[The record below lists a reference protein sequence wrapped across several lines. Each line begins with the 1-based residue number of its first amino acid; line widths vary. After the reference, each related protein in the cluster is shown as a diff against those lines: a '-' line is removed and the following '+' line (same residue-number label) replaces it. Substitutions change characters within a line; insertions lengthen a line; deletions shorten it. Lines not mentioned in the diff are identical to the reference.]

1 MRKRVSSERYPLR
14 KRPPCPALGGIRN
27 DITTTRS
34 PRVNPKGFMFFQ
46 ALILNGKGE
55 PHLVPHDISVC

>member
-1 MRKRVSSERYPLR
+1 MPRLRRNKERY
-14 KRPPCPALGGIRN
+14 N
-27 DITTTRS
+27 TTRS